1 MQDFFWRGEIVFLK
15 GILQI
20 LVRRTWFLDGFLWT
34 NCGENV
40 VFEGCFFAAENFP
53 LFRDLFFAGRPIRCN
68 SAQLAHTPGT
78 LSVTR

>member
-1 MQDFFWRGEIVFLK
+1 VFLK
-15 GILQI
+15 GISQI

-40 VFEGCFFAAENFP
+40 VLERHFFAAENFP
-53 LFRDLFFAGRPIRCN
+53 LFPNLFFAGRARRPIRSN
-68 SAQLAHTPGT
+68 SAQPAHTPGT